1 MEEKIDE
8 KDLAILDILRE
19 HGDYTVRQIA
29 KKTLL
34 APTTVHSRIK
44 KLRKMGVI
52 RRFTIDVDERKLGN
66 RLGAYVLISV
76 DLKLLKEKHKSQH
89 DLAKEIEKLPSVR
102 KVHTVAGGSADL
114 VARVRTKD
122 IEEFDVLLL
131 EKIQMLEGVLKTQT
145 MMILH

>member
-8 KDLAILDILRE
+8 KDMAILDILRE
-19 HGDYTVRQIA
+19 HGEYTVRQIA

-44 KLRKMGVI
+44 KLRESGVI
-52 RRFTIDVDERKLGN
+52 RRFTIDIDEDKLGN

-89 DLAKEIEKLPSVR
+89 DLAKEIRKLPSVR
-102 KVHTVAGGSADL
+102 GVNTVAGGTADMI
-114 VARVRTKD
+114 AWVRTRD
-122 IEEFDVLLL
+122 VEEFDKLLL
-131 EKIQMLEGVLKTQT
+131 ERIQLMEGVLKTQT
-145 MMILH
+145 MIILH